1 MSWPAG
7 QPKSDPAHSYIH
19 WRAERLPPP
28 CLLGVL
34 QFASSHLFLL
44 VVLFSVTQESGIRY
58 AKSLAQLHGSVQWM
72 TEQIGAVS
80 RCATPYFGIQLSC
93 LGVLLARHFLIIMNR
108 TFVAPSTPE
117 IILVAK

>member
-44 VVLFSVTQESGIRY
+44 VVFFSVSQESGIRH
-58 AKSLAQLHGSVQWM
+58 AKSLAQLPSSVQWM
-72 TEQIGAVS
+72 TERRAEVS
-80 RCATPYFGIQLSC
+80 RCAAPWRDTRPTTRS
-93 LGVLLARHFLIIMNR
+93 
-108 TFVAPSTPE
+108 VAFPRQTSLPAVPSTA
-117 IILVAK
+117 VKWRR

>member
-44 VVLFSVTQESGIRY
+44 VVFFSVSQESGIRY
-58 AKSLAQLHGSVQWM
+58 AKSLAQLHCSFQWL
-72 TEQIGAVS
+72 TERWAGAA
-80 RCATPYFGIQLSC
+80 RDGGPYFCIQISF
-93 LGVLLARHFLIIMNR
+93 LGVMVARLCLTNM
-108 TFVAPSTPE
+108 T
-117 IILVAK
+117 